1 MRLSTF
7 DWLIV
12 GAVFVVAIGV
22 SLWVSKRS
30 STTSAE
36 FFLSGRSMPWWLLGT
51 SMVATTFSTDTP
63 NLVAD
68 ITRTHGVAGNWVWWA
83 FLLTGMTT
91 TFLFASLWRRS
102 RLTTDIEF
110 YEMRYSGRVAAF
122 LRLFRAI
129 YLGMV
134 LNVFIL
140 AIVCLAAIK
149 IGAVLFGLS
158 PTAIVLLAGGVAL
171 LVSIAGGLRGVIY
184 TDFLLFSFAMTGA
197 VSAAYFA
204 LDHPQVGGLTALFSH
219 PVVVSKAQFFPSFSD
234 PNLYVPLFLVP
245 LLLQWW
251 SVWYPGA
258 EPGGG
263 GYVAQRML
271 SAKNPNH
278 AIGAI
283 FLFNVAHYVLRPWPW
298 IIVALASLVVFPTL
312 DDIRAAFPHIEPDIV
327 GHDLGYPAMLS
338 FVPAGWLGLVTG
350 SLIAAFLSTM
360 STSLNLGAAYIT
372 KDVYQRY
379 VKEDASERE
388 LILCGRIAMIVL
400 MTSTGFVALQL
411 QNALQAFSILLS
423 IGAGT
428 GLIFMLRWY
437 WERINA
443 WSELTAMVVSFIT
456 SLYFQLNTE
465 LELEEWQR
473 LLASVSITTFAW
485 CAVVFITPRTDSETL
500 RRFFDSVQPNSLGWR
515 LTIEN
520 SGVVANRNSA
530 RQIPRAMLCAVLSS
544 IAIYFAMF
552 AIGYLIQAKIGTACF
567 SLLGALVIG
576 FMSWRCYKKI
586 DL

>member
-1 MRLSTF
+1 
-7 DWLIV
+7 
-12 GAVFVVAIGV
+12 
-22 SLWVSKRS
+22 
-30 STTSAE
+30 
-36 FFLSGRSMPWWLLGT
+36 
-51 SMVATTFSTDTP
+51 MVATTFSTDTP

-149 IGAVLFGLS
+149 IGAVLLGLS

-271 SAKNPNH
+271 SAK
-278 AIGAI
+278 
-283 FLFNVAHYVLRPWPW
+283 
-298 IIVALASLVVFPTL
+298 TL
-312 DDIRAAFPHIEPDIV
+312 
-327 GHDLGYPAMLS
+327 
-338 FVPAGWLGLVTG
+338 
-350 SLIAAFLSTM
+350 
-360 STSLNLGAAYIT
+360 IT
-372 KDVYQRY
+372 
-379 VKEDASERE
+379 
-388 LILCGRIAMIVL
+388 L
-400 MTSTGFVALQL
+400 
-411 QNALQAFSILLS
+411 
-423 IGAGT
+423 
-428 GLIFMLRWY
+428 
-437 WERINA
+437 
-443 WSELTAMVVSFIT
+443 
-456 SLYFQLNTE
+456 
-465 LELEEWQR
+465 
-473 LLASVSITTFAW
+473 
-485 CAVVFITPRTDSETL
+485 
-500 RRFFDSVQPNSLGWR
+500 
-515 LTIEN
+515 
-520 SGVVANRNSA
+520 
-530 RQIPRAMLCAVLSS
+530 
-544 IAIYFAMF
+544 
-552 AIGYLIQAKIGTACF
+552 
-567 SLLGALVIG
+567 
-576 FMSWRCYKKI
+576 
-586 DL
+586 